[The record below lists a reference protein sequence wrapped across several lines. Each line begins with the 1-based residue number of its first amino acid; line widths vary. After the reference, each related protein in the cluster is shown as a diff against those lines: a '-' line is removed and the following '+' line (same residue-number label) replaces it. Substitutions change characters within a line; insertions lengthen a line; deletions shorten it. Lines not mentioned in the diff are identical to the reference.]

1 MSRNVERQR
10 NPDRLKGAS
19 GEIKQ
24 YLEQKLS
31 PETVKLYLRDIKI
44 YLDYQ
49 TAEKAKT
56 ANYQDIL
63 QYIEYL
69 RKRYSKPQTINRMLY
84 GVKAYYFWLIETGQ
98 RNDHPCRYLRLKD
111 AKSKPVQLQDLFIE
125 KELESLLDRKER
137 YESARIRNQVIIS
150 LLIYQALRQK
160 EIINLKVQD
169 IDLEAGIIKI
179 NATRTTNE
187 RILQLKTNQVMMFY
201 KYIHQIRPAL
211 VKTDTD
217 KLIINLRG
225 APETGEGINYL
236 IETFKTKYP
245 DRNLNAQTIR
255 QSVISNLLKSGK
267 GLREVQYFAGHKKIS
282 STEKYRQTGL
292 EELKAAIMKY
302 HPLQ

>member
-1 MSRNVERQR
+1 MELQ
-10 NPDRLKGAS
+10 
-19 GEIKQ
+19 E

-44 YLDYQ
+44 YLNYQ
-49 TAEKAKT
+49 TEEKAKT
-56 ANYQDIL
+56 ANYHDIL

-69 RKRYSKPQTINRMLY
+69 RKHYPKPQTINRMLY
-84 GVKAYYFWLIETGQ
+84 GVKAYYFWLIESGQ

-111 AKSKPVQLQDLFIE
+111 AKPKPLQLQDLFTE

-160 EIINLKVQD
+160 EIVNLEVKAVN
-169 IDLEAGIIKI
+169 LEAGTIDIK
-179 NATRTTNE
+179 ATPKTNE
-187 RILQLKTNQVMMFY
+187 RTLQLQTSQIMMFY
-201 KYIHQIRPAL
+201 KYIHQIRPKL
-211 VKTDTD
+211 LKTDLSAVALAKED

-236 IETFKTKYP
+236 IETFKSKFP
-245 DRNLNAQTIR
+245 NRNLNAQTIR

-302 HPLQ
+302 HPLK

>member
-1 MSRNVERQR
+1 M
-10 NPDRLKGAS
+10 K
-19 GEIKQ
+19 IKE

-49 TAEKAKT
+49 TEEKAKT

-69 RKRYSKPQTINRMLY
+69 RKHYPKPQTINRMLY
-84 GVKAYYFWLIETGQ
+84 GVKAYYFYLIENGQ

-111 AKSKPVQLQDLFIE
+111 AIQRPLQLQDLFTE

-160 EIINLKVQD
+160 EIVNLEVQD
-169 IDLEAGIIKI
+169 INLDNGTIKI
-179 NATRTTNE
+179 NSTRTTNE
-187 RILQLKTNQVMMFY
+187 RILQLKINQVMMFY
-201 KYIHQIRPAL
+201 KYIHQIRPKL
-211 VKTDTD
+211 LKTDLSAVALAKED

-236 IETFKTKYP
+236 IETFKSKFP
-245 DRNLNAQTIR
+245 NRNLNAQTIR

-267 GLREVQYFAGHKKIS
+267 GLERGSIFCW
-282 STEKYRQTGL
+282 
-292 EELKAAIMKY
+292 
-302 HPLQ
+302 P

>member
-1 MSRNVERQR
+1 M
-10 NPDRLKGAS
+10 
-19 GEIKQ
+19 EIKE

-49 TAEKAKT
+49 TEEKAKT
-56 ANYQDIL
+56 ANYQNIL

-69 RKRYSKPQTINRMLY
+69 RNHCPKPQTINRMLY
-84 GVKAYYFWLIETGQ
+84 GIKAYYFWLIETHR

-111 AKSKPVQLQDLFIE
+111 AKPKSLQLQDLFTE
-125 KELESLLDRKER
+125 KELEPLLDRKER
-137 YESARIRNQVIIS
+137 YGAIRIRNQVIVG

-160 EIINLKVQD
+160 EIVNLKVRD
-169 IDLEAGIIKI
+169 IDLEAGTVFIG
-179 NATRTTNE
+179 ATRGTNE
-187 RILQLKTNQVMMFY
+187 RKLQLRTNQVMAFY
-201 KYIHQIRPAL
+201 RYIHEIRPKL
-211 VKTDTD
+211 IKTNTD
-217 KLIINLRG
+217 CLIINLRG
-225 APETGEGINYL
+225 TPETGEGVNYL
-236 IETFKTKYP
+236 VGTFKNKFS
-245 DRNLNAQTIR
+245 DRNLNTKTIR
-255 QSVISNLLKSGK
+255 QSTIANLLKSGK